1 MRCGGVCRGVYAVYA
16 VWRWCGGWV
25 GGWGG
30 VVAVCL
36 YLFSF
41 CTRCVRGVYAVQR
54 GVVYA
59 VWWLLASF
67 FQRCAEV
74 LC

>member
-41 CTRCVRGVYAVQR
+41 CAVLLCCCAVLCCCVCTSFFVLWRGVP
-54 GVVYA
+54 VVYA
-59 VWWLLASF
+59 VWW
-67 FQRCAEV
+67 
-74 LC
+74 